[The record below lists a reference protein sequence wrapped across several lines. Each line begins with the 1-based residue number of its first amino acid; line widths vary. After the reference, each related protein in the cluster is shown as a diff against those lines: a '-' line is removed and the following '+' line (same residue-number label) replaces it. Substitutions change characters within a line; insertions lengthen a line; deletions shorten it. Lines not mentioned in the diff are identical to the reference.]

1 MIPTNA
7 NNPQNCDPIS
17 SNCVI
22 WQGPDIECVNICNGD
37 TVSTVVANLAN
48 LVCSLQASIAGGLDF
63 DITLVDQT
71 NLVGPTATNIQEL
84 IQLIINNIILN
95 QGSETSVEAGT
106 SMTCEEV
113 FKCTM
118 DIPACFQEIGSVN
131 LASTGNLGN
140 ILTEIMEELCS
151 TGASVT
157 TNTNSVGQV
166 DQRLRTLETAP
177 AGQPNP
183 RVYSSGVV
191 PTGVLTPIEVVVQQM
206 DKQFIALR
214 GATGTPSEISS
225 ATANQPSGLNA
236 ALYSG
241 GYSKTLKTTVA
252 NGADSLF
259 NVWTVIDDLRKALK
273 DVQDHCCNSV
283 QLQIMGGVGKLY
295 TTTTTC
301 VTSLTAAGTSSGCQ
315 QIWNS
320 TGVEHDPTVRAYQS
334 PYTPGPSTELINGN
348 WYARCGAATGPTA
361 QYSTTAPHWGPKQT
375 AAGSG
380 CS

>member
-37 TVSTVVANLAN
+37 TVSAVVANLAN

-84 IQLIINNIILN
+84 IQLIIDNIILN
-95 QGSETSVEAGT
+95 QGSTSSTTTT
-106 SMTCEEV
+106 SMTCDDV
-113 FKCTM
+113 FLCKM
-118 DIPACFQEIGSVN
+118 DIPACFGELPSVN
-131 LASTGNLGN
+131 LSGSATVQS
-140 ILTEIMEELCS
+140 ILTELMEELCS
-151 TGASVT
+151 TTTGIT
-157 TNTNSVGQV
+157 TNTNTVGLV
-166 DQRLRTLETAP
+166 ADRVRKLENAP

-191 PTGVLTPIEVVVQQM
+191 ATGVLTPVEVVVQQM

-214 GATGTPSEISS
+214 GATGTASEISS
-225 ATANQPSGLNA
+225 ATSNQPSGLNV

-241 GYSKTLKTTVA
+241 GYSKTLKATVA

-273 DVQDHCCNSV
+273 DVQDHCC
-283 QLQIMGGVGKLY
+283 
-295 TTTTTC
+295 
-301 VTSLTAAGTSSGCQ
+301 
-315 QIWNS
+315 
-320 TGVEHDPTVRAYQS
+320 
-334 PYTPGPSTELINGN
+334 
-348 WYARCGAATGPTA
+348 
-361 QYSTTAPHWGPKQT
+361 
-375 AAGSG
+375 
-380 CS
+380 

>member
-84 IQLIINNIILN
+84 IQLIIDNIILN
-95 QGSETSVEAGT
+95 QGSTSST
-106 SMTCEEV
+106 TTTSSMTCDDV
-113 FKCTM
+113 FLCKM
-118 DIPACFQEIGSVN
+118 DIPACFGELPSVN
-131 LASTGNLGN
+131 LTGQGTVGN
-140 ILTEIMEELCS
+140 ILTELMEELCS
-151 TGASVT
+151 TTAGVT
-157 TNTNSVGQV
+157 TNTNSVGLV
-166 DQRLRTLETAP
+166 DQRVRKLENAP

-191 PTGVLTPIEVVVQQM
+191 ATGVLTPIEVVVQQM

-225 ATANQPSGLNA
+225 ATANQPSGLNE

-259 NVWTVIDDLRKALK
+259 NFWTVIDDLRKALK
-273 DVQDHCCNSV
+273 DVQDNCCNSV
-283 QLQIMGGVGKLY
+283 QLGIMGGVGKLY

-301 VTSLTAAGTSSGCQ
+301 LTSLTKAGTSSGCQ

-320 TGVEHDPTVRAYQS
+320 TGVEFDVTVKAYS
-334 PYTPGPSTELINGN
+334 SHYTPGPATELINGN
-348 WYARCGAATGPTA
+348 WYARCGAASGPTA
-361 QYSTTAPHWGPKQT
+361 QYSTTAPHWGAQQT
-375 AAGSG
+375 GAGSG